1 MSYVIDNF
9 PLGSVGHTLVQMRG
23 VWHDYVELFELD
35 GTPLGDDTTAGSGTP
50 GASPFENLV
59 YLDFDGENFA
69 LTNVHI
75 KGRPLDA
82 KTFMGKLKDGL
93 LVFDPLG
100 PGAYENIG
108 VSGGPGIL
116 TFNSRKVEPACEIY
130 MEPDFIYQTGPD
142 SRIRHTLLYRN
153 GIATRTLTAKGKR
166 LSYNCD
172 KRLNVDPRGQD
183 GPVHEAPFLTQI
195 WAELA

>member
-1 MSYVIDNF
+1 MIDF
-9 PLGSVGHTLVQMRG
+9 PIGSVGHTLMQMRG

-50 GASPFENLV
+50 GVSPFENLV

-82 KTFMGKLKDGL
+82 KTFTGKLKDGV

-100 PGAYENIG
+100 SGAYENIG
-108 VSGGPGIL
+108 MSGGPGVL
-116 TFNSRKVEPACEIY
+116 TFNARNVDPACGIY
-130 MEPDFIYQTGPD
+130 MEPDFIYQTSPD
-142 SRIRHTLLYRN
+142 TRIRHTVLYRQ
-153 GIATRTLTAKGKR
+153 GVATRTLTAKGKKLSDSCAAR
-166 LSYNCD
+166 L
-172 KRLNVDPRGQD
+172 KHDPRGPS
-183 GPVHEAPFLTQI
+183 GPVHEAPFVTQI
-195 WAELA
+195 WAALA